1 MTSKDNHHWP
11 YDLENMS
18 VPELEVL
25 LQQDFIASN
34 DDAPDVDYIMEIT
47 EVIQKKK
54 QAMPDYQPMDAEKA
68 WEEFQSLYIAEDGQ
82 TNSIYHSELEEVKE
96 NTPKLVKHESKGE
109 KNNAI
114 RKRLIIA
121 ALIAAL
127 LAVTMIPVSGYAN
140 VLQMAIAYWTD
151 DYFSFAPA
159 HRTPGIR
166 TQETAQ
172 TVPAGFED
180 LRDFAIEHSIT
191 DLMIP
196 QYIPDGFQVAD
207 TILNEFLLT
216 GGFNFNVVFTK
227 DDDYISVDIIREEN
241 EPRTTYEM
249 DRDDPITYHLEK
261 IEYYVFSNAGES
273 ISTFSC
279 NNIEY
284 SFGTTLSEKELK
296 QIINSMYER

>member
-82 TNSIYHSELEEVKE
+82 TNSIYRSELEEVKE

-151 DYFSFAPA
+151 DYFSFAPE
-159 HRTPGIR
+159 HRNSGIR
-166 TQETAQ
+166 TQEAEQ

-196 QYIPDGFQVAD
+196 QYIPAGFQIAEVV
-207 TILNEFLLT
+207 LNEFDLT
-216 GGFNFNVVFTK
+216 KGFEFYVFFTK
-227 DDDYISVDIIREEN
+227 DNDYIGINIINSDEASKSIYEKDGSHV
-241 EPRTTYEM
+241 ETYEFNNSV
-249 DRDDPITYHLEK
+249 
-261 IEYYVFSNAGES
+261 YYIYSNKEECVLSMHHKG
-273 ISTFSC
+273 
-279 NNIEY
+279 IEY
-284 SFGTTLSEKELK
+284 SFRTTLATDELK
-296 QIINSMYER
+296 EIIDSMC

>member
-34 DDAPDVDYIMEIT
+34 DDAPDVDYIMKIT

-96 NTPKLVKHESKGE
+96 NTSKLVNHESKRE
-109 KNNAI
+109 KNNTI

-151 DYFSFAPA
+151 DYFSFAPE
-159 HRTPGIR
+159 HRNSGIR
-166 TQETAQ
+166 TQEAVQ
-172 TVPAGFED
+172 TVPNGFEC
-180 LRDFAIEHSIT
+180 LRDFASENSVT

-196 QYIPDGFQVAD
+196 QYIPDGFQIAD
-207 TILNEFLLT
+207 VVLNEFDL
-216 GGFNFNVVFTK
+216 TK
-227 DDDYISVDIIREEN
+227 DFEFYILYTQNDDYIGVNIINRVVGPKSVYEKDRENVE
-241 EPRTTYEM
+241 TYE
-249 DRDDPITYHLEK
+249 LGNAV
-261 IEYYVFSNAGES
+261 YYIFSNNEERVSSMYHKGV
-273 ISTFSC
+273 
-279 NNIEY
+279 EY
-284 SFGTTLSEKELK
+284 SFRTTLATHELK
-296 QIINSMYER
+296 EIIDSMC